1 MTVDVVVLGKHVEVS
16 TAVRDHTVTKLQ
28 RVEKFAPD
36 VRRVDVDYSAPH
48 NRSQPSA
55 QCEILV
61 HLKKLLVKGH
71 ATSADQRSALD
82 LAFTR
87 VERQLR
93 RLHARRTDRRNGHAH
108 THGNNADASAN
119 GNGAAPSAG
128 DDDVIEFASD
138 NDDAGDTPG
147 SVRVVKAKQFEVK
160 PMAVEEAA
168 LQMELL
174 GHDFFLFTSAES
186 GRAAVIYR
194 RRDGSFGLI
203 EATG

>member
-1 MTVDVVVLGKHVEVS
+1 MTVDVVVLGKHVDVS
-16 TAVRDHTVTKLQ
+16 AAVRDHTVTKLQ

-82 LAFTR
+82 LAFAR

-93 RLHARRTDRRNGHAH
+93 RLHERRRDRRNGHGHAYAPA
-108 THGNNADASAN
+108 NNQQGSGVATATTEQ
-119 GNGAAPSAG
+119 
-128 DDDVIEFASD
+128 IASD
-138 NDDAGDTPG
+138 QDDADSDGL
-147 SVRVVKAKQFEVK
+147 VRIVKAKQFEVK
-160 PMAVEEAA
+160 PMPAEEAA

-174 GHDFFLFTSAES
+174 GHDFFLFTSTES

>member
-1 MTVDVVVLGKHVEVS
+1 MTVDVVVLGRHVEVAPS
-16 TAVRDHTVTKLQ
+16 VRDHTVAMMQ

-36 VRRVDVDYSAPH
+36 VRRVDVDYSVPH
-48 NRSQPSA
+48 NRNHSSA

-71 ATSADQRSALD
+71 ATGADQRSALD
-82 LAFTR
+82 IAFAR
-87 VERQLR
+87 VERQMR
-93 RLHARRTDRRNGHAH
+93 RLHERRTDRRNGHGH
-108 THGNNADASAN
+108 HGPNHR
-119 GNGAAPSAG
+119 GNGTNTAEPFSPELAQLASDA
-128 DDDVIEFASD
+128 DDDIESF
-138 NDDAGDTPG
+138 
-147 SVRVVKAKQFEVK
+147 RVVKAKQFEVK
-160 PMAVEEAA
+160 PMPVEEAA

-194 RRDGSFGLI
+194 RRDGLFGLI

>member
-1 MTVDVVVLGKHVEVS
+1 MTVDVVVLGRHVEVAPS
-16 TAVRDHTVTKLQ
+16 VRDHTVAMLQ

-36 VRRVDVDYSAPH
+36 VRRIDVDYSVPH
-48 NRSQPSA
+48 SRTHAAA

-71 ATSADQRSALD
+71 ATGADQRSALD
-82 LAFTR
+82 IAFAR
-87 VERQLR
+87 VERQMR
-93 RLHARRTDRRNGHAH
+93 RLHERRTDRRNGYGHKH
-108 THGNNADASAN
+108 TAN
-119 GNGAAPSAG
+119 GNGIKTAEPLSPDIAG
-128 DDDVIEFASD
+128 PALIASDADDDSESF
-138 NDDAGDTPG
+138 
-147 SVRVVKAKQFEVK
+147 RVVKAKQVEVK
-160 PMAVEEAA
+160 PMPVEEAA

-194 RRDGSFGLI
+194 RRDGLFGLI

>member
-1 MTVDVVVLGKHVEVS
+1 MTVDVVVLGKHVDVS
-16 TAVRDHTVTKLQ
+16 TGVRDHTVTKLQ

-48 NRSQPSA
+48 NRSQPAA

-82 LAFTR
+82 LAFAR

-93 RLHARRTDRRNGHAH
+93 RLHERRTERRNGHGHAH
-108 THGNNADASAN
+108 SPAHNNEHRD
-119 GNGAAPSAG
+119 NGAAPKRG
-128 DDDVIEFASD
+128 PDTDDEIASD
-138 NDDAGDTPG
+138 QEEAGTDG
-147 SVRVVKAKQFEVK
+147 SILIVKAKQFEVK
-160 PMAVEEAA
+160 PMPAEEAA

-174 GHDFFLFTSAES
+174 GHDFFLFTSTES